1 MLWIPGPT
9 EVRPAL
15 LAECARP
22 MIGHRSAAMSE
33 LVARIDAHLPHLF
46 GLEQGSSARAAV
58 APSSATGMMEGAL
71 AAVEGRVLC
80 VVNGAFSKRWFQIA
94 QARGLDAIAMEVEWG
109 RAVDDTELSHV
120 LDQQGPFD
128 AMTLVANETSTGVR
142 TPIRPIANVLQA
154 FPDTLL
160 LVDVVSLIAGGAV
173 DFDDNLV
180 DFMLAGTQKAL
191 ALPPGL
197 AVYCVSEDWVERAEA
212 VEHRG
217 WYLDPLRHL
226 TGHEA
231 KKTPATP
238 CIPLYY
244 ALAQQLE
251 DISAGRTL
259 PAAEQHLEGAAAW
272 QARFDKHTRMQARTL
287 AWAAE
292 RGLEPFPAEGLRSP
306 TVSCISAGDI
316 DVAALT
322 AGLLERELQISNGYG
337 PLKGQT
343 FRIGHMGDHT
353 EEELEQ
359 LLGAMNEV
367 LGA

>member
-9 EVRPAL
+9 EVRPEI

-33 LVARIDAHLPHLF
+33 LVERVDAHLGLLF
-46 GLEQGSSARAAV
+46 GLDSGTTARPAV
-58 APSSATGMMEGAL
+58 APCSATGMMEGAL
-71 AAVEGRVLC
+71 VAVEQRVLC
-80 VVNGAFSKRWFQIA
+80 IVNGAFSKRWYQIA
-94 QARGLDAIAMEVEWG
+94 QSRGLDAVALEVEWG
-109 RAVDDTELSHV
+109 QAVDDTELARV
-120 LDQQGPFD
+120 LDQDGPFD
-128 AMTLVANETSTGVR
+128 AVTMVCNETSTGVR
-142 TPIRPIANVLQA
+142 TPIRLVANVLQA

-160 LVDVVSLIAGGAV
+160 LVDTVSLISGAAV

-197 AVYCVSEDWVERAEA
+197 AVYCCSEDWVERAQANEQ
-212 VEHRG
+212 RG

-226 TGHEA
+226 EGHEA
-231 KKTPATP
+231 RKTPATP

-259 PAAEQHLEGAAAW
+259 PAAEQQLEGAAAW
-272 QARFDKHTRMQARTL
+272 QARFQKHQRMQARTL

-292 RGLEPFPAEGLRSP
+292 RGLEPFPGEGFRSP
-306 TVSCISAGDI
+306 TVSCIRAGDL

-322 AGLLERELQISNGYG
+322 AGLAERDLQISNGYG

-353 EEELEQ
+353 EEGLEA
-359 LLGAMNEV
+359 LLAAMDDV
-367 LGA
+367 LG